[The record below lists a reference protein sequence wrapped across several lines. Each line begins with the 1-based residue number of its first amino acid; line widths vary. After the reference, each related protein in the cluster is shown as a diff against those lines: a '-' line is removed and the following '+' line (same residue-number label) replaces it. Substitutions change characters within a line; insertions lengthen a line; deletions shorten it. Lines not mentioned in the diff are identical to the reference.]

1 MLTNAFYF
9 YFLTDPNMSKK
20 ISKIQQRVNAA
31 VDKKQE
37 AQEIAKIE
45 KAFKPDNNMW
55 EQMRK
60 DHETIERNIHEMGVK
75 LVNYVTMQI
84 ANPEVAANIKDPTA
98 LADALTLAGKD
109 IAEQTAITKKI
120 RDTYENKKGSVL
132 TVEDYQQMLILNAEL
147 VESTAVFENNFTPTV
162 ATIAKEL
169 GVVETLVRHALPM
182 TSMEDVRL
190 KDTAPDAAGEVPAAT
205 QEPSIDTQA
214 LEPLDDSATEPVE
227 SAVQESVNDKP
238 QVV

>member
-1 MLTNAFYF
+1 
-9 YFLTDPNMSKK
+9 
-20 ISKIQQRVNAA
+20 
-31 VDKKQE
+31 
-37 AQEIAKIE
+37 
-45 KAFKPDNNMW
+45 
-55 EQMRK
+55 
-60 DHETIERNIHEMGVK
+60 MGVK
-75 LVNYVTMQI
+75 LVNYVTTQI
-84 ANPEVAANIKDPTA
+84 AKPEVAANIKDPTA

-169 GVVETLVRHALPM
+169 GVVENLVRHALPM

-190 KDTAPDAAGEVPAAT
+190 KDTAPDAAGEVSAAT

-214 LEPLDDSATEPVE
+214 LEPLDSSATEPVE